1 MVLRIGVAWLLV
13 CALSACGGGGGG
25 DAPRPGDPA
34 NQADGLGAAGHKPGT
49 VELGSAAFTGGSHA
63 AIPQVAVAISDLGQ
77 ALAVWQVKAAQV
89 ADDSMA
95 WAQTSPGG
103 VWSAAGSLPQ
113 ASNAQSFYGLVLR
126 MNSVGNAVLGW
137 VSTDLTAPY
146 TDQKFQA
153 VRFIQGT
160 GWEAQVND
168 VSGGSSAATYHH
180 TSSWDLSILDDDA
193 LITSVRLPG
202 TTGYTNAILR
212 VNEQGQKTIGFHGN
226 NQNVLI
232 YSPYAAFSP
241 KLTNGYG
248 LSYRL
253 TDSAASPGQI
263 DITAQLASVYTGGF
277 APFPV
282 ATYRS
287 VCYTEAYDSPLVA
300 AVTQQAEGVLAVVT
314 GEVVGGV
321 SSCSSTHELRVHRVY
336 TQSSIMVTSTRLN
349 GASSFLPV
357 APVVVVDQ
365 AGNALAVWKETT
377 GSQPFGYGADTTRLM
392 WSRSLHGDAWTTPA
406 PLIANLSELGVVP
419 REGHI
424 ALAMNPNGEAVLSV
438 KLHGLSGHSLNQSI
452 VVGRFSFGGGWSSW
466 SAVANKAWM
475 SEPQVAINA
484 SGKAVLVYTA
494 WALDRIGGRAPT
506 VLYGEPQI
514 KAYALSL

>member
-1 MVLRIGVAWLLV
+1 MLFRIGVVGLLV

-25 DAPRPGDPA
+25 DTPRAEDPA

-49 VELGSAAFTGGSHA
+49 VELGSAAITGGAHA
-63 AIPQVAVAISDLGQ
+63 AIPQIAIVISDLGQ

-89 ADDSMA
+89 GDDSAA
-95 WAQTSPGG
+95 WAQTSLSG
-103 VWSAAGSLPQ
+103 VWSAAGVLPQ
-113 ASNAQSFYGLVLR
+113 ARDANSFYGLILR

-146 TDQKFQA
+146 TDQKFRA

-160 GWEAQVND
+160 GWESLVND
-168 VSGGSSAATYHH
+168 VSGGSSAGTYHH
-180 TSSWDLSILDDDA
+180 THSWDLSILDDDA

-202 TTGYTNAILR
+202 TTGYTSAILR

-226 NQNVLI
+226 NQNVLT
-232 YSPYAAFSP
+232 YWPYAAFSP
-241 KLTNGYG
+241 KLSNGYG
-248 LSYRL
+248 LSYKL
-253 TDSAASPGQI
+253 TDSTASPGQI
-263 DITAQLASVYTGGF
+263 DITAQIASVYTGGF

-287 VCYTEAYDSPLVA
+287 VCYTEAYDSPLIA
-300 AVTQQAEGVLAVVT
+300 AVTPQAEGVLAVVT

-321 SSCSSTHELRVHRVY
+321 SSCSSTHELRVHRIY
-336 TQSSIMVTSTRLN
+336 TQSSNMVTSTRLN

-365 AGNALAVWKETT
+365 MGNALAVWKETT
-377 GSQPFGYGADTTRLM
+377 GSQPFAYGASTTRLM

-406 PLIANLSELGVVP
+406 PLIANLSALGNVP

-424 ALAMNPNGEAVLSV
+424 ALAMTSGGEAVASV
-438 KLHGLSGHSLNQSI
+438 KLNGLSGDSLNQSI
-452 VVGRFSFGGGWSSW
+452 VVGRFTFANGWSNW

-475 SEPQVAINA
+475 SDPQVAINA
-484 SGKAVLVYTA
+484 NGQAVLAYTA
-494 WALDRIGGRAPT
+494 WALDRIAGRAPT
-506 VLYGEPQI
+506 VITGEPQV

>member
-1 MVLRIGVAWLLV
+1 MLLRIGFVGLLV
-13 CALSACGGGGGG
+13 CALGACGGGGGDTPRAG
-25 DAPRPGDPA
+25 DLA

-49 VELGSAAFTGGSHA
+49 VELGSAAITGGYQA
-63 AIPQVAVAISDLGQ
+63 ATPQIAVAISDLGQ
-77 ALAVWQVKAAQV
+77 ALAVWQVKAGQV
-89 ADDSMA
+89 ANDSAA
-95 WAQTSPGG
+95 WAQTSPSG

-113 ASNAQSFYGLVLR
+113 ASNANSSYGLVLR

-137 VSTDLTAPY
+137 VTNDLTAPY
-146 TDQKFQA
+146 TDQQFEA

-180 TSSWDLSILDDDA
+180 TRSWDLSILDDDA

-202 TTGYTNAILR
+202 TTGYTSAILR

-226 NQNVLI
+226 NQNVLT

-241 KLTNGYG
+241 KLSNGYG

-253 TDSAASPGQI
+253 TDSVTNPGQI

-282 ATYRS
+282 ATYRR
-287 VCYTEAYDSPLVA
+287 VCYTEAYDNPLVA

-321 SSCSSTHELRVHRVY
+321 SSCGTAHELRVHRIY
-336 TQSSIMVTSTRLN
+336 TQSSIMGTSTRLN
-349 GASSFLPV
+349 GPSSFLPV
-357 APVVVVDQ
+357 APAVVVDQ

-377 GSQPFGYGADTTRLM
+377 GDQPFAYGASTTRLM
-392 WSRSLHGDAWTTPA
+392 WSRSLHGDAWTTPM
-406 PLIANLSELGVVP
+406 PLIANLNAMGIVP

-424 ALAMNPNGEAVLSV
+424 ALAMNPNGEAVVSV

-452 VVGRFSFGGGWSSW
+452 VVGRFTFANGWSGW

-475 SEPQVAINA
+475 SQPQVAINA
-484 SGKAVLVYTA
+484 SGQAVLVYTA
-494 WALDRIGGRAPT
+494 WALDRIEGRAPT
-506 VLYGEPQI
+506 VLSGEPQI